1 MAPGQV
7 RVLVDTHSLV
17 WALSAPESL
26 SPKARRIL
34 ADSEVVVSVANLW
47 ELLLKAPKKDALL
60 TDPLAWWERH
70 ISGNAIAI
78 LSIRVSHVIALG
90 HLPEIHRDPFDRI
103 LIAQAIVE
111 NLPLVSKDARLSEY
125 KVRILW

>member
-1 MAPGQV
+1 V

-26 SPKARRIL
+26 SSKARRIL
-34 ADSEVVVSVANLW
+34 AESEVVASVANLW
-47 ELLLKAPKKDALL
+47 ELLLKAPKKHALL
-60 TDPLAWWERH
+60 TDPLTWWERH
-70 ISGNAIAI
+70 VSPNAIAI
-78 LSIRVSHVIALG
+78 LSIRVSHVAALAR
-90 HLPEIHRDPFDRI
+90 LPEIHRDPFDRI
-103 LIAQAIVE
+103 LIAQALTE